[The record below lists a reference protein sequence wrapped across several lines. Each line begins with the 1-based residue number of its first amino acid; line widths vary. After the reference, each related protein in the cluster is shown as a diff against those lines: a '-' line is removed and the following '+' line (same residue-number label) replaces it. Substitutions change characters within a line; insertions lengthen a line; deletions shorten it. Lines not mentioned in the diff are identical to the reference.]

1 MGWPRGTVAVVIALL
16 VATGGALLFGLS
28 PTLHPIDAILGRA
41 PIVVVPDLG
50 GLAQPR
56 AEADLESVG
65 LVSEIS
71 TSFSLSAPRGSVI
84 SQDPA
89 PGVEVRSGAEVEVVL
104 SAGITRVEMPDAVGK
119 PITEVSAPLEATGVE
134 FSVEETLSEEFAAG
148 FVIEQTPEPGKVV
161 TASDT
166 VRFLVSLGPV
176 PREVPD
182 LLRLSGEGAAY
193 ALGVAGLAVGD
204 VSEEASDE
212 EPGVVLESSP
222 PAGETV
228 ARDSGVNLIIAAGL
242 APVVIPDLVGAPQ
255 PEAVGSLQAAGLVAS
270 VVNAETAPG
279 VVSAL
284 DPAAGIEVPAGTVVK
299 IDVSRG

>member
-1 MGWPRGTVAVVIALL
+1 MGWPRGTVAVVMALL

-84 SQDPA
+84 SQNPA

-119 PITEVSAPLEATGVE
+119 PITEVSVPLEDAGVE

-161 TASDT
+161 KASDT

-182 LLRLSGEGAAY
+182 LQRLSGEGAAY

-212 EPGVVLESSP
+212 VPGVVLESSP

-270 VVNAETAPG
+270 VINAETAPG